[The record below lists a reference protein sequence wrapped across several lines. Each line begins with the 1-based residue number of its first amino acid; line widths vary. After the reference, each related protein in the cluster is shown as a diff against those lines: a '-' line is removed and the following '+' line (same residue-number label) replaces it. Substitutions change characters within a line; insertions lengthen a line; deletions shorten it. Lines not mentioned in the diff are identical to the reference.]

1 MPEPNPTH
9 VVCCT
14 STVQQELKKKKKSKV
29 KQQKTFIKVFGF
41 AVGSEGSAAL
51 SQGGH
56 LDVGVPLQKQAELPD
71 GIYQQSFKAQI
82 RPWQVALPR
91 NRSP

>member
-1 MPEPNPTH
+1 M
-9 VVCCT
+9 
-14 STVQQELKKKKKSKV
+14 